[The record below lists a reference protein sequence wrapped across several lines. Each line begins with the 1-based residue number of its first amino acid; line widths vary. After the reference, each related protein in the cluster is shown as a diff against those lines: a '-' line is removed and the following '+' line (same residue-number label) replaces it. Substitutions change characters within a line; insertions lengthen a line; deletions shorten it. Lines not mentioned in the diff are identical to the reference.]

1 MVAKNGLVYLLKIL
15 LSEYLFVGVPVTSTF
30 SERCTPNGTFWEFS
44 HRSICVKVCRRTG
57 PINGQEHMDEFSII
71 IFDMCKKP
79 IICSLTNPE

>member
-1 MVAKNGLVYLLKIL
+1 MCGCKKWISLLIENFVKWIFVRGSAGDQHIFGKLHSKRHIL
-15 LSEYLFVGVPVTSTF
+15 GILSSF
-30 SERCTPNGTFWEFS
+30 
-44 HRSICVKVCRRTG
+44 CVKVCRRTG